1 MTHSLKVV
9 AVTACVTGVAHTYM
23 AAEQLRKEFKKQGY
37 ELKIE
42 TQGVLGSEYVITEQ
56 DVAEADIIILTKDID
71 IMDKYRFECSTRII
85 KVGIKDIMMNMDKV
99 LHAVQKLS
107 RLSKGHTLEI
117 L

>member
-1 MTHSLKVV
+1 MTHALKVV

-23 AAEQLRKEFKKQGY
+23 AAEHLKKEFKKIGY
-37 ELKIE
+37 DLKVE
-42 TQGVLGSEYVITEQ
+42 TQGILGSEYIITEQ
-56 DVAEADIIILTKDID
+56 DIALADIIILTKDID
-71 IMDKYRFECSTRII
+71 IMDKYRFNCHSRII